1 MVYRV
6 VNYDIGERRS
16 VQDEENG
23 PQQEPDCSRPAL
35 LSLGQR
41 LLTIA
46 VTVLVILIRTRQRLS
61 FLGSG
66 IMTIRVYVRVSRMT
80 NTRINVKTPTHY
92 NTIMLN
98 IGHMR

>member
-6 VNYDIGERRS
+6 VIYDIGERRS

-35 LSLGQR
+35 LSLKQR

-46 VTVLVILIRTRQRLS
+46 VTVFVILIRTHPRLNS
-61 FLGSG
+61 LGSW
-66 IMTIRVYVRVSRMT
+66 
-80 NTRINVKTPTHY
+80 NND
-92 NTIMLN
+92 N
-98 IGHMR
+98 